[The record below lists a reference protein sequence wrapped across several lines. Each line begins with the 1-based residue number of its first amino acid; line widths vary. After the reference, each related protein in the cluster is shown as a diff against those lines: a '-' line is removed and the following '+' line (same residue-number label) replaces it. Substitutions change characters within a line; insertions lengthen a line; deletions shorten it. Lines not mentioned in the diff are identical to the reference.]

1 MNKIEG
7 KREIDYQLAMS
18 VARRMLLKGLIIRDD
33 YKKFEDRMSEKYTP
47 IIGRLFSRLTCNSE
61 VSTGI

>member
-18 VARRMLLKGLIIRDD
+18 VARRMLLKGLRTRDG
-33 YKKFEDRMSEKYTP
+33 YKKFEDRVSEKYTA
-47 IIGRLFSRLTCNSE
+47 IIGRLFSRLTCNGA
-61 VSTGI
+61 VSTGT

>member
-47 IIGRLFSRLTCNSE
+47 IIGR
-61 VSTGI
+61 

>member
-18 VARRMLLKGLIIRDD
+18 VARRMLLKGLITRDD
-33 YKKFEDRMSEKYTP
+33 YKKFEDRMAEEYTP
-47 IIGRLFSRLTCNSE
+47 VIGRLFSRLTCNSA